1 LSFDVEIIWVKKFD
15 TMRLHPLTRLSAI
28 RKLLE
33 QDASDEICLDEY
45 WFTLDG
51 KEHLKEWRR
60 LWDLDVIS
68 GSTLYMRSSH
78 FPQQPRHTNVQF
90 FQAKPSFL

>member
-1 LSFDVEIIWVKKFD
+1 MSFDVEILRVKKFD
-15 TMRLHPLTRLSAI
+15 TMCLHPLTRLSAL

-33 QDASDEICLDEY
+33 HDASDEISLDEY

-78 FPQQPRHTNVQF
+78 L
-90 FQAKPSFL
+90 PSAAASC

>member
-1 LSFDVEIIWVKKFD
+1 VSFDVEILRVKKFD
-15 TMRLHPLTRLSAI
+15 TMCLHPLTRLSAL

-33 QDASDEICLDEY
+33 HDASDEISLDEY

-78 FPQQPRHTNVQF
+78 L
-90 FQAKPSFL
+90 PSAAASC

>member
-1 LSFDVEIIWVKKFD
+1 
-15 TMRLHPLTRLSAI
+15 MRLHPLTRLSAI